1 MITQKF
7 FGKLSD
13 GREVY
18 QYTISNPS
26 IRKFKSSEMS
36 VKNWKNLNLRA
47 HFCDYANILGRGENG
62 YKRIHSP

>member
-13 GREVY
+13 GREVF

-26 IRKFKSSEMS
+26 AS
-36 VKNWKNLNLRA
+36 VS
-47 HFCDYANILGRGENG
+47 I
-62 YKRIHSP
+62 